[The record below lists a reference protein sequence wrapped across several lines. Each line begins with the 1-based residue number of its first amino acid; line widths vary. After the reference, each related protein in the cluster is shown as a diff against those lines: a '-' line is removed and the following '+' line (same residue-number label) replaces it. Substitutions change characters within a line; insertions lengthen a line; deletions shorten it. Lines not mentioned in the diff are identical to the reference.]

1 MKTLL
6 LVLLF
11 AVLVM
16 LVWKFWKPTPKRVV
30 PPNEAKFYF
39 FYTDWCGFSQ
49 KALPIWDSIEEAL
62 QSNALFGKTRV
73 TPVRVNAEEDRETT
87 TLYEVQGYPTM
98 ILETSDSLYKYE
110 GKRTKEDLLQF
121 LRDKLGQETKSL

>member
-49 KALPIWDSIEEAL
+49 KALPIWDSIEESL
-62 QSNALFGKTRV
+62 QGNALFGKTRV

-98 ILETSDSLYKYE
+98 MLETSDSLYKYE